1 MNLTKE
7 VKDLY
12 SEKYRALMKEVEE
25 DTKKWKNIL
34 CPRIGGTNIVK
45 ISTLPK
51 EIYTFN
57 AIPIKIP
64 STFFRELEY
73 TICLEPE
80 RPPRANRM
88 LKKRTKT
95 GGITGPDFKLH
106 FKAVITKTVWYSH
119 KTRHLD
125 QWSRIEDPGMAPQLY
140 GHLIFDKGGKNSQW
154 KKTVSSTN
162 GVGKIGQPHA
172 EE

>member
-1 MNLTKE
+1 
-7 VKDLY
+7 
-12 SEKYRALMKEVEE
+12 
-25 DTKKWKNIL
+25 
-34 CPRIGGTNIVK
+34 
-45 ISTLPK
+45 
-51 EIYTFN
+51 
-57 AIPIKIP
+57 
-64 STFFRELEY
+64 
-73 TICLEPE
+73 
-80 RPPRANRM
+80 M